1 MKIAVIG
8 TGYVGLVAGTCFA
21 QGGCDAICVDIDAGK
36 VERLK
41 QGIIP
46 IYEPG
51 LQDLVVANVDAGRL
65 HFTTDTA
72 AAMQGA
78 QVVFIAVGTPPQEDG
93 SADLTHVLNVATT
106 IAKHMREYTVVVV
119 KSTVPIGTCDKVA
132 ALLRDATDV
141 PFDVVSNPEFLK
153 EGAAV
158 DDFLHPDRVIV
169 GTDSP
174 RARAILA
181 ELHAP
186 FVKDPEQVHFMDIHS
201 SEMTKY
207 ASNAMLA
214 TRISFMNEIANL
226 CELVGADVVA
236 VKRGIGSDS
245 RIGKAFLNAGIG
257 YGGSCFP
264 KDVKALVSTGRSNGH
279 AMEILQAVESVND
292 QQKSVLARR
301 VFDHFGLDLRKRTVA
316 LLGLAFKPE
325 TDDMREAPS
334 LTVVKKLRVAGA
346 KIVAYDPVAT
356 ETAKV
361 ELGTSVTYATSWRQA
376 VQNVDAILLATEWK
390 EFAQITPAELAQAT
404 TCRVLFDGRNVYDP
418 QAMRAAG
425 FTYEGVGRL

>member
-1 MKIAVIG
+1 
-8 TGYVGLVAGTCFA
+8 
-21 QGGCDAICVDIDAGK
+21 
-36 VERLK
+36 
-41 QGIIP
+41 
-46 IYEPG
+46 
-51 LQDLVVANVDAGRL
+51 
-65 HFTTDTA
+65 
-72 AAMQGA
+72 
-78 QVVFIAVGTPPQEDG
+78 
-93 SADLTHVLNVATT
+93 
-106 IAKHMREYTVVVV
+106 
-119 KSTVPIGTCDKVA
+119 
-132 ALLRDATDV
+132 
-141 PFDVVSNPEFLK
+141 
-153 EGAAV
+153 
-158 DDFLHPDRVIV
+158 
-169 GTDSP
+169 
-174 RARAILA
+174 
-181 ELHAP
+181 
-186 FVKDPEQVHFMDIHS
+186 MDIHS